1 MNNGKED
8 YYTKIE
14 DLEEELP
21 DRVIKDLG
29 QISNQ
34 QNYMDNDSVSSFS
47 SDDMIPQKN
56 SENGSILLDASMVFL
71 ITTFVF
77 NKRLLKYVSE
87 FNISLPKNVIM
98 AALVTLVFILY
109 KIILMVY

>member
-1 MNNGKED
+1 MNNDNED

-34 QNYMDNDSVSSFS
+34 YIDDDSSSSFS
-47 SDDMIPQKN
+47 LDDVIPQKK
-56 SENGSILLDASMVFL
+56 SENGSILLDSSMVFL
-71 ITTFVF
+71 ITLSIF
-77 NKRLLKYVSE
+77 NKRLLKYISE

-98 AALVTLVFILY
+98 AALVTLVFMLY